1 MKNKYVLNIK
11 GHVENNNSYYEEFNS
26 NYSINSE
33 LLLEES
39 NSICKLGYKIKVYKV
54 CDGYIELMINDQEVF
69 ELRPNE
75 TKYLISKDIT
85 TGSNENFIID
95 KELLYV
101 ELKEID
107 VNEIRHVLDYKD
119 YRQQIDNNIKNI
131 KSIIPNKIMYFDI
144 YNELKIFLFKI
155 ISVMSHYLS

>member
-1 MKNKYVLNIK
+1 MIMKNKYVLNIK
-11 GHVENNNSYYEEFNS
+11 GHVENNNSYYEEYNS

-39 NSICKLGYKIKVYKV
+39 NAICKLGYKIKIHKV
-54 CDGYIELMINDQEVF
+54 CDGYIELMINEQEVF

-85 TGSNENFIID
+85 TGRNENFKID

-107 VNEIRHVLDYKD
+107 VSKIRHVLDYKD
-119 YRQQIDNNIKNI
+119 YGQQID
-131 KSIIPNKIMYFDI
+131 KILI
-144 YNELKIFLFKI
+144 R
-155 ISVMSHYLS
+155 